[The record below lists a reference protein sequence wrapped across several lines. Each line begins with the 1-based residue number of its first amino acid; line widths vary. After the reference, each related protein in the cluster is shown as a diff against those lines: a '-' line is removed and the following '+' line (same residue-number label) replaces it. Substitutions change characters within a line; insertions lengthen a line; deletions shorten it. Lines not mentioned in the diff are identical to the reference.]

1 MARKDGLPLRGH
13 PVLLRPGPAVQG
25 VRPPGVKDVPSGA
38 SCQRTGESSSW
49 SSPDSC
55 TARCGRG
62 ICCVVC
68 PRSWSGKASVSAPP
82 PPGLATAFLR
92 RVRSAGPATT
102 CQRKTLRIQQRGGPE
117 GTRGTLW
124 ITWLLS
130 GGRTE
135 PDFPSVKWAR
145 CYFALPIKQAT
156 MSTKDEHL
164 YLSGDHLLCAC
175 RMPDT

>member
-13 PVLLRPGPAVQG
+13 PVLLCPGPAVQA
-25 VRPPGVKDVPSGA
+25 VRPPGVKAVPSGA

-82 PPGLATAFLR
+82 PPSLATAFLR

-102 CQRKTLRIQQRGGPE
+102 CQRKTLRIQQRGGRKGPVGPSE
-117 GTRGTLW
+117 LPGFSVAGE
-124 ITWLLS
+124 LS
-130 GGRTE
+130 QT
-135 PDFPSVKWAR
+135 S
-145 CYFALPIKQAT
+145 
-156 MSTKDEHL
+156 
-164 YLSGDHLLCAC
+164 HLLNGHGATLPCLTN
-175 RMPDT
+175 RLQ